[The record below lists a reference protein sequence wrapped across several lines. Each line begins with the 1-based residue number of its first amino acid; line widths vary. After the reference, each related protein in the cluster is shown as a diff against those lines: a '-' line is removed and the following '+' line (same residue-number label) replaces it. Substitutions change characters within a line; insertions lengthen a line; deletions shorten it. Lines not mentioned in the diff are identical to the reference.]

1 MRSLD
6 IDCKISAY
14 CAINPSED
22 IDKIRTAVS
31 NVLIDMDEKIVGN
44 SLIANSNNY
53 ESLSKI
59 YEIIRAKNIK
69 KVYRRNLRQNIVDDS
84 TWFYLNKQAAFAN
97 VIALCDEDN
106 QSPLGP
112 IKIVLQSKNI
122 RDVIDWFVPYEET
135 IVDKN

>member
-1 MRSLD
+1 LRSLD

-112 IKIVLQSKNI
+112 IKIVLQSKDI
-122 RDVIDWFVPYEET
+122 RDVIDWLVPYEE
-135 IVDKN
+135 

>member
-1 MRSLD
+1 LRSLD
-6 IDCKISAY
+6 IDCKTSAY

-122 RDVIDWFVPYEET
+122 RDVIDWLVPYEE
-135 IVDKN
+135 

>member
-1 MRSLD
+1 MRALD

-31 NVLIDMDEKIVGN
+31 NVLIDMDDKIVGN

-69 KVYRRNLRQNIVDDS
+69 KVYRRSLRQNIVDDS

-97 VIALCDEDN
+97 VIALCGEDN

-122 RDVIDWFVPYEET
+122 RDVIDWLVPYEE
-135 IVDKN
+135 

>member
-1 MRSLD
+1 MRALD
-6 IDCKISAY
+6 TDCKISAY

-22 IDKIRTAVS
+22 IDKIRTAVL
-31 NVLIDMDEKIVGN
+31 NVLIDMNERIAGN
-44 SLIANSNNY
+44 SVIANSNNY

-59 YEIIRAKNIK
+59 YEIVRAKNITK
-69 KVYRRNLRQNIVDDS
+69 AYRRNLRQNIVDDS

-122 RDVIDWFVPYEET
+122 RDVIDWLVPYEE
-135 IVDKN
+135 

>member
-6 IDCKISAY
+6 VDCKISAF

-122 RDVIDWFVPYEET
+122 RDVIDWLVPYEE
-135 IVDKN
+135 

>member
-1 MRSLD
+1 LRSLD

-59 YEIIRAKNIK
+59 YEIIRTKNIK

-122 RDVIDWFVPYEET
+122 RDVIDWFVPYEE
-135 IVDKN
+135 

>member
-1 MRSLD
+1 LRTLD
-6 IDCKISAY
+6 VDCKISAY

-22 IDKIRTAVS
+22 INKIRTAVS
-31 NVLIDMDEKIVGN
+31 NVLINMNEKIVGN

-59 YEIIRAKNIK
+59 YEIIRAKNIT
-69 KVYRRNLRQNIVDDS
+69 KVYRRNLRQNIADDS

-122 RDVIDWFVPYEET
+122 RDVIDWLVPYEE
-135 IVDKN
+135 

>member
-6 IDCKISAY
+6 VDCKISAY

-22 IDKIRTAVS
+22 INKIRTAVS
-31 NVLIDMDEKIVGN
+31 NVLINMNEKIVGN

-59 YEIIRAKNIK
+59 YEIIRAKNIT
-69 KVYRRNLRQNIVDDS
+69 KVYRRNLRQNIADDS

-106 QSPLGP
+106 QSTLGP

-122 RDVIDWFVPYEET
+122 RDVIDWLVPYEE
-135 IVDKN
+135 

>member
-6 IDCKISAY
+6 ADCKISAY

-31 NVLIDMDEKIVGN
+31 NVLIDMDEKIVRN

-97 VIALCDEDN
+97 VIALCDEDGL
-106 QSPLGP
+106 SPLGP

-122 RDVIDWFVPYEET
+122 RDVIDWLVPYEE
-135 IVDKN
+135 

>member
-1 MRSLD
+1 MISLD
-6 IDCKISAY
+6 VDCKISAY

-97 VIALCDEDN
+97 VISLCDEDN

-122 RDVIDWFVPYEET
+122 RDVIDWLVPYEE
-135 IVDKN
+135 

>member
-1 MRSLD
+1 LRALD

-69 KVYRRNLRQNIVDDS
+69 KAYRRNLRQNIVDDS

-122 RDVIDWFVPYEET
+122 RDVIDWLVPYEE
-135 IVDKN
+135 

>member
-1 MRSLD
+1 LRALD

-59 YEIIRAKNIK
+59 YEIVRAKNIK

-112 IKIVLQSKNI
+112 IKIVIQSKNI
-122 RDVIDWFVPYEET
+122 RDVIDWLVPYEE
-135 IVDKN
+135 

>member
-6 IDCKISAY
+6 VDCKISAY

-22 IDKIRTAVS
+22 INKIRTAVS
-31 NVLIDMDEKIVGN
+31 NVLINMNEKIVGN

-59 YEIIRAKNIK
+59 YEIIRAKNIT
-69 KVYRRNLRQNIVDDS
+69 KVYRRNLRQNIADDS

-106 QSPLGP
+106 QSTLGP

-122 RDVIDWFVPYEET
+122 RGVIDWLVPYEE
-135 IVDKN
+135 

>member
-1 MRSLD
+1 LRSLD
-6 IDCKISAY
+6 VDCKISAY
-14 CAINPSED
+14 CTINPSED
-22 IDKIRTAVS
+22 INKIRTAVS

-122 RDVIDWFVPYEET
+122 RDVIDWFVPYEE
-135 IVDKN
+135 

>member
-69 KVYRRNLRQNIVDDS
+69 KAYRRNLRQNIVDDS

-122 RDVIDWFVPYEET
+122 RDVIDWLVPYEE
-135 IVDKN
+135 

>member
-1 MRSLD
+1 MRSLNV
-6 IDCKISAY
+6 DCKISAY

-31 NVLIDMDEKIVGN
+31 NVLIDMDKKIVGN

-122 RDVIDWFVPYEET
+122 RDVVDWLVPYEE
-135 IVDKN
+135 

>member
-1 MRSLD
+1 LRSLD
-6 IDCKISAY
+6 IDCKISVY

-122 RDVIDWFVPYEET
+122 RDVIDWFVPYEE
-135 IVDKN
+135 

>member
-1 MRSLD
+1 MRALD
-6 IDCKISAY
+6 TDCKISAY

-22 IDKIRTAVS
+22 IDKIRTAMS
-31 NVLIDMDEKIVGN
+31 NVLIDMNERIAGN

-59 YEIIRAKNIK
+59 YEIVRAKNITK
-69 KVYRRNLRQNIVDDS
+69 AYRRNLRQNMADDS

-97 VIALCDEDN
+97 VVALCDEDN

-122 RDVIDWFVPYEET
+122 RDVIDWLVPYEE
-135 IVDKN
+135 

>member
-22 IDKIRTAVS
+22 IDKIQTAVS

-112 IKIVLQSKNI
+112 IKIVLQSKDI
-122 RDVIDWFVPYEET
+122 RDVIDWLVPYEE
-135 IVDKN
+135 

>member
-1 MRSLD
+1 LRALD

-84 TWFYLNKQAAFAN
+84 TWFYLNKQAAFAK
-97 VIALCDEDN
+97 VIALCDEEN
-106 QSPLGP
+106 QTPLGP
-112 IKIVLQSKNI
+112 RKIVLQSKNI
-122 RDVIDWFVPYEET
+122 RDVIDWFVPYEE
-135 IVDKN
+135 

>member
-1 MRSLD
+1 LRSLD

-31 NVLIDMDEKIVGN
+31 NVLIDMDEKIAGN

-122 RDVIDWFVPYEET
+122 RDVIDWFVPYEE
-135 IVDKN
+135 

>member
-1 MRSLD
+1 LRSLD

-59 YEIIRAKNIK
+59 YEIVRAKNIK
-69 KVYRRNLRQNIVDDS
+69 KVYRRNLRQNIVDES

-122 RDVIDWFVPYEET
+122 RDVIDWLVPYEE
-135 IVDKN
+135 

>member
-6 IDCKISAY
+6 VDCKISAF

-122 RDVIDWFVPYEET
+122 RDVIDWFVPYEE
-135 IVDKN
+135 

>member
-6 IDCKISAY
+6 VDCKISAY

-59 YEIIRAKNIK
+59 YEIIRTKNIK

-122 RDVIDWFVPYEET
+122 RDVIDWLVPYEE
-135 IVDKN
+135 

>member
-69 KVYRRNLRQNIVDDS
+69 KAYRRNLRQNIVDDS

-97 VIALCDEDN
+97 VIALCDEGN

-122 RDVIDWFVPYEET
+122 RDVIDWFVPYEE
-135 IVDKN
+135 

>member
-1 MRSLD
+1 LRALD
-6 IDCKISAY
+6 TDCKISAY

-31 NVLIDMDEKIVGN
+31 NVLIDMNERIAGN
-44 SLIANSNNY
+44 SVIANSNNY

-59 YEIIRAKNIK
+59 YEIVRAKNITK
-69 KVYRRNLRQNIVDDS
+69 AYRRNLRQNIVDDS

-122 RDVIDWFVPYEET
+122 RDVIDWLVPYEE
-135 IVDKN
+135 

>member
-97 VIALCDEDN
+97 AIALCDEDN

-122 RDVIDWFVPYEET
+122 RDVIDWFVPYEE
-135 IVDKN
+135 

>member
-1 MRSLD
+1 MRTLD
-6 IDCKISAY
+6 VDCKISAY

-22 IDKIRTAVS
+22 INKIRTAVS
-31 NVLIDMDEKIVGN
+31 NVLINMNEKIVGN

-59 YEIIRAKNIK
+59 YEIIRAKNIT
-69 KVYRRNLRQNIVDDS
+69 KVYRRNLRQNIADDS

-122 RDVIDWFVPYEET
+122 RDVIDWLVPYEE
-135 IVDKN
+135 

>member
-6 IDCKISAY
+6 VDCKISAY

-97 VIALCDEDN
+97 VIALCDEADL
-106 QSPLGP
+106 SPLGP

-122 RDVIDWFVPYEET
+122 RDVIDWLVPYEE
-135 IVDKN
+135 

>member
-1 MRSLD
+1 MISLD

-112 IKIVLQSKNI
+112 IKIVIQSKNI
-122 RDVIDWFVPYEET
+122 RDVIDWFVPYEE
-135 IVDKN
+135 

>member
-1 MRSLD
+1 LRSLD

-31 NVLIDMDEKIVGN
+31 NVLIDVDEKIVGN

-59 YEIIRAKNIK
+59 YEIIRVKNIK
-69 KVYRRNLRQNIVDDS
+69 KAYRRNLRQNIVDDS

-122 RDVIDWFVPYEET
+122 RDVIDWFVPYEE
-135 IVDKN
+135 

>member
-1 MRSLD
+1 LRSLD
-6 IDCKISAY
+6 IDCKTSAY

-59 YEIIRAKNIK
+59 YEIVRAKNIK

-97 VIALCDEDN
+97 VIALCDEDT

-122 RDVIDWFVPYEET
+122 RDVIDWFVPYEE
-135 IVDKN
+135 